1 MTETATT
8 THEAEVDAT
17 APVVHEQRVD
27 VTAVLANVIAGEALR
42 DSIKEMQKQLKI
54 HEDTIKDVLGPAVEG
69 TDSTGK
75 VVVRFPFRNRS
86 DLDRA
91 LVKSMLTDDEYAKA
105 VRETT
110 YRTLLYGE

>member
-1 MTETATT
+1 MTDTT
-8 THEAEVDAT
+8 THEAEVEAT
-17 APVVHEQRVD
+17 EVVHAQRVD

-42 DSIKEMQKQLKI
+42 DSIKEMTKQLKI
-54 HEDTIKDVLGPAVEG
+54 HEDTIKDVLGPAIEG
-69 TDSTGK
+69 TSDGK

-91 LVKSMLTDDEYAKA
+91 LVKSMLTEEEYAKA